1 MKTILSKY
9 FPAIYQLPNADV
21 FEYWQ
26 RKKNRQTL
34 FLVFK

>member
-1 MKTILSKY
+1 MKTILSKD

-26 RKKNRQTL
+26 RKKIARL
-34 FLVFK
+34 YF

>member
-1 MKTILSKY
+1 MKTILSKD

-26 RKKNRQTL
+26 RKKSPD
-34 FLVFK
+34 FIFSI